1 MLGFDPGVGSLTRIL
16 SNGEPT
22 PYEDRVDLETP
33 TELRICDDNLYI
45 SDRGSE
51 SGHGRLLA
59 IAIAIALALALDLD
73 LDPLD

>member
-1 MLGFDPGVGSLTRIL
+1 LLGFDPGVGSLTRIL

-22 PYEDRVDLETP
+22 TYEDRVDLETP
-33 TELRICDDNLYI
+33 TSLSVCDDNLYI

-59 IAIAIALALALDLD
+59 IAIALDLDLD

>member
-16 SNGEPT
+16 SNGEPA
-22 PYEDRVDLETP
+22 PYEARVDLETP
-33 TELRICDDNLYI
+33 TSLRVCDDNLYI

-59 IAIAIALALALDLD
+59 IALALALALALDLD
-73 LDPLD
+73 PLD